1 VTSFDAVCRMVEAG
15 LGIAVIPRHAAEA
28 FTGKGRFI
36 RRALD
41 ETWINRNL
49 RIYAVC
55 TSPRLPAVDAL
66 ITALR
71 A

>member
-15 LGIAVIPRHAAEA
+15 LGVAVIPRRAADA
-28 FTGKGRFI
+28 FAGKGRFVQ
-36 RRALD
+36 RELD
-41 ETWINRNL
+41 EMWINREL
-49 RIYAVC
+49 RVYAVH